1 VDFTGT
7 DGVRTL
13 SGVKAGTL
21 SAASSEAVNGSQL
34 YATNQGVAQNA
45 SNIAGLDTR
54 VTQNTTAIG
63 GMDTRITQNETNIT
77 SIDGR
82 VTNVEGSVQNIAN
95 DLSSGVVGLVQQDAG
110 TNAITVA
117 KDKAGDLVDF
127 TGTDGVRTLSG
138 VKAGTLSATSSEA
151 VNGSQLYATNQG
163 VAQNASNIAG
173 LDTRVTQN
181 TTA

>member
-1 VDFTGT
+1 M
-7 DGVRTL
+7 
-13 SGVKAGTL
+13 
-21 SAASSEAVNGSQL
+21 
-34 YATNQGVAQNA
+34 AQNA

-77 SIDGR
+77 GIDGR
-82 VTNVEGSVQNIAN
+82 VTNVEGSVQNIAH

-127 TGTDGVRTLSG
+127 TGTDG
-138 VKAGTLSATSSEA
+138 
-151 VNGSQLYATNQG
+151 
-163 VAQNASNIAG
+163 
-173 LDTRVTQN
+173 
-181 TTA
+181 

>member
-1 VDFTGT
+1 M
-7 DGVRTL
+7 
-13 SGVKAGTL
+13 
-21 SAASSEAVNGSQL
+21 
-34 YATNQGVAQNA
+34 AQNA

-117 KDKAGDLVDF
+117 KDKAG
-127 TGTDGVRTLSG
+127 
-138 VKAGTLSATSSEA
+138 
-151 VNGSQLYATNQG
+151 
-163 VAQNASNIAG
+163 
-173 LDTRVTQN
+173 
-181 TTA
+181 